1 MSRRWPIA
9 LGAAIAAT
17 LVLASPSSAVMFGI
31 ADQKPAMFSDPLF
44 SDLQI
49 RKARIVVPWDV
60 LSQAWQ
66 VHDLDAW
73 MTAAHKAN
81 VRPLVSFGRSRREG
95 QARRLPSVRRL
106 RREYR
111 RLRARYPFVTEWAT
125 WNEANHCSQPTCRRP
140 GLVASYY
147 DMLRRNCRRCTVLG
161 AEVLDQP
168 NMASWVRAFESHAKV
183 RPRVWGL
190 HNYLDANR
198 MRTSGTRTLLANTR
212 GQIWFT
218 ETGGIVKRRK
228 KRKIHFPESVAHAG
242 RATRWVFERLVP
254 LSKRV
259 KRVYLYHWNPGGPK
273 ENWDSALLSPHGK
286 PRPAFDVLRREL
298 TAVMRARAR
307 AEARRR

>member
-218 ETGGIVKRRK
+218 ETGGIVKRR
-228 KRKIHFPESVAHAG
+228 RSARSTSRSPSRTPGARRAGSSSASCRSASASSASTCTTGIPAG
-242 RATRWVFERLVP
+242 RRRTGTRRCC
-254 LSKRV
+254 
-259 KRVYLYHWNPGGPK
+259 
-273 ENWDSALLSPHGK
+273 
-286 PRPAFDVLRREL
+286 RP
-298 TAVMRARAR
+298 TASRARRSTSCA
-307 AEARRR
+307 AS

>member
-1 MSRRWPIA
+1 VIRRWP
-9 LGAAIAAT
+9 LLLVAAAAAT
-17 LVLASPSSAVMFGI
+17 LALASPSSALMFGI

-44 SDLQI
+44 SELQI

-73 MTAAHKAN
+73 MTAARKAN

-95 QARRLPSVRRL
+95 RARSLPSVRRL

-111 RLRARYPFVTEWAT
+111 RLRLRYPFVTEWAT

-140 GLVASYY
+140 RLVALYY
-147 DMLRRNCRRCTVLG
+147 DMLRRNCRACTVLG

-168 NMASWVRAFESHAKV
+168 NMVSWVREFESRAKV

-198 MRTSGTRTLLANTR
+198 MRTSGTRALLAHTR

-228 KRKIHFPESVAHAG
+228 KRKIYFRESESHAA
-242 RATRWVFERLVP
+242 RATSWVFDRLVP
-254 LSKRV
+254 LSTRIQ
-259 KRVYLYHWNPGGPK
+259 RVYLYHWNPSGPK
-273 ENWDSALLSPHGK
+273 DNWDSALLSLHGK
-286 PRPAFDVLRREL
+286 PRPAFEVLRREL
-298 TAVMRARAR
+298 TSTLRARAR
-307 AEARRR
+307 AKAKRR